1 MVYGVVYGVVMKGSQ
16 RAIVYIDGYNL
27 YHGLRAAYGAR
38 YKWLDVQALSESL
51 LQPGMQLIAV
61 KYFTAITKNTVR
73 SRQRQE
79 VYLKALQAHC
89 DKLEI
94 YYGRFLSKLQTC
106 GKCDEQFT
114 RFEEKKTDVN
124 IACQILND
132 THLDHYDCGYIVSG
146 DSDLVPPLE
155 IVKRSHPDKRTI
167 VAHPPHRK
175 SMELCESAD
184 GWFAISR
191 QKLKNSQL
199 PRKVTTSHD
208 RELIRPTGWD

>member
-1 MVYGVVYGVVMKGSQ
+1 MGGNQ

-27 YHGLRAAYGAR
+27 YHGLRSAYGTR

-61 KYFTAITKNTVR
+61 KYFTAITKNTTRPRQR
-73 SRQRQE
+73 SRLRQE
-79 VYLKALQAHC
+79 LYLRALQAHC

-94 YYGRFLSKLQTC
+94 HYGWFMSKFQQCRKC
-106 GKCDEQFT
+106 GEQYAS
-114 RFEEKKTDVN
+114 FEEKKTDVN

-132 THLDHYDCGYIVSG
+132 THLDRYDCGFIVSG
-146 DSDLVPPLE
+146 DSDLVPPIE
-155 IVKRSHPDKRTI
+155 IVKRNHPDKRTI
-167 VAHPPHRK
+167 VAYPPHRK
-175 SMELCESAD
+175 SKELCKSAD

-199 PRKVTTSHD
+199 PKKVITSQG
-208 RELIRPTGWD
+208 RELCRPAGWD

>member
-1 MVYGVVYGVVMKGSQ
+1 MEGNQ
-16 RAIVYIDGYNL
+16 RVIAYIDGYNL
-27 YHGLRAAYGAR
+27 YHGLRSAYGTR

-61 KYFTAITKNTVR
+61 KYFTAITKNTAR
-73 SRQRQE
+73 AKQRQE
-79 VYLKALQAHC
+79 IYLKALQAHC

-94 YYGRFLSKLQTC
+94 HYGRFLSKPQRC
-106 GKCDEQFT
+106 RKCNELYT

-132 THLDHYDCGYIVSG
+132 THLDYYDCCYVVSG

-155 IVKRSHPDKRTI
+155 IVKRNHLDKRTL
-167 VAHPPHRK
+167 VAYPPDRK

-199 PRKVTTSHD
+199 PEKVITSQG
-208 RELIRPTGWD
+208 RELRKPAGWD